1 MLKASPPVEAAVM
14 SELISGLLGLVA
26 SFWQAVSEDITVAS
40 KTELKARIGARE
52 DQRLIPGMGLLNE
65 EDTASSR
72 ERVCVI
78 LMLPRARAPQFWKV
92 ERVLFWFGRVKQ
104 ESSAAPHPKAIFTP
118 G

>member
-1 MLKASPPVEAAVM
+1 MLKVSPPVEAAVM

-26 SFWQAVSEDITVAS
+26 SFWQAVREDITVAS

-52 DQRLIPGMGLLNE
+52 DQRFIPGMGLLNE

-72 ERVCVI
+72 EWVCVI
-78 LMLPRARAPQFWKV
+78 LTLPRARAPSGKP
-92 ERVLFWFGRVKQ
+92 VLHCH
-104 ESSAAPHPKAIFTP
+104 AARRI